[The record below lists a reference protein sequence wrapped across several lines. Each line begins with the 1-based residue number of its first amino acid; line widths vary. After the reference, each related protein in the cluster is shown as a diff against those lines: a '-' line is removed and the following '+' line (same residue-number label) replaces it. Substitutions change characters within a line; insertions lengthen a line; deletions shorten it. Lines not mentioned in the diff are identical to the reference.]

1 MWAYREFLPKP
12 WQDLI
17 TMRVLVKGQ
26 SYSTRLRPAASPQ
39 AQGLSCITVKWQM
52 PHAEAAQGFAVADH
66 TLVPC

>member
-26 SYSTRLRPAASPQ
+26 LYSTRPTPAASPR
-39 AQGLSCITVKWQM
+39 AQGLSYITVKWQM
-52 PHAEAAQGFAVADH
+52 PHAESVQGVAVTDH

>member
-26 SYSTRLRPAASPQ
+26 LYSTRPAASPR
-39 AQGLSCITVKWQM
+39 AQSLSCITVKWQM
-52 PHAEAAQGFAVADH
+52 PHTESVQGFAVTDH